1 MDGRIEGWRT
11 PSSSWAG
18 HSRAG
23 VRVLASLARRGG
35 LVGTRETPKQKR
47 GDPRVCVVVGVTL
60 ALGGGGGVAVLV
72 RGRGRGV
79 RRGLRRAAAA
89 VVGWLTG
96 RTRYR

>member
-1 MDGRIEGWRT
+1 MAHAFLELGGSFARG
-11 PSSSWAG
+11 
-18 HSRAG
+18 RAG
-23 VRVLASLARRGG
+23 FGLARRGG

-47 GDPRVCVVVGVTL
+47 GNPRVCVVVGVTL

-89 VVGWLTG
+89 VVG
-96 RTRYR
+96 